1 MSSITNTFSKFIRRF
16 AHKTT
21 LFQSS
26 TARRVKTGFIAIGL
40 LSLVACGGEETKSDV
55 VTIGVAIPNF
65 DDTFLVNMKDSMTA
79 YAEKQD
85 NVELIFVDAKEDT
98 VKQLGQV
105 QNFIIQ
111 QVDGIILVPVNTD
124 ATQPMTDKILDAG
137 IELVYLNRRPS
148 YLPEGVAYVGSEELQ
163 FGKEQA
169 KYVANKSE
177 GGNIGILMGM
187 MTIEAAILRTEG
199 VEDYFQ
205 DKPDFNI
212 IRKQTALWQRSQA
225 MVVMEN
231 WINSGDKLDVIIAN
245 NDDMALGA
253 IQALRAAG
261 KLDDTIVVGVDATPD
276 GLMAIENGA
285 LDATVFQ
292 DGGGQARGAIDAAIS
307 GITNQPREKITWIP
321 AELVTKDNLEEF
333 KAKQG

>member
-1 MSSITNTFSKFIRRF
+1 MSSAIARLSQYITFKIT
-16 AHKTT
+16 
-21 LFQSS
+21 
-26 TARRVKTGFIAIGL
+26 RVKNAPKRLVQACVIAISLMG
-40 LSLVACGGEETKSDV
+40 LVACGGEDTKSDV

-79 YAEKQD
+79 YAAKQD
-85 NVELIFVDAKEDT
+85 NLELIFVDAKEDT

-169 KYVANKSE
+169 KYVADKSD

-212 IRKQTALWQRSQA
+212 TRKQTALWQRSQA

-276 GLMAIENGA
+276 GLMAIESGA

-292 DGGGQARGAIDAAIS
+292 DGGGQARGAIDAALN
-307 GITNQPREKITWIP
+307 GIHKQPREKITWIP
-321 AELVTKDNLEEF
+321 AELVTKDNLAEF